1 MPPDARRHT
10 SQDFCGLVQPA
21 GARTAAARAS
31 PLQRTMLVWHC
42 SAATPDMRMAPVAVE
57 LSIVLPAHN
66 EAGNI
71 APIIA
76 ELKRLTSTLGRT
88 EIIGVDDGSDDA
100 TLDALRAAAAADPMV
115 RYVSFTRNFGHEAA
129 MRAGLRA
136 ARGQAVIVMD
146 SDFEHPPEVIPQ
158 LVEQWRAGFKIV
170 AGQRADDPKVSLFKR
185 ATSKLYYRLL
195 GMLGDVQLE
204 PGSADFLLMDRA
216 VVNTIN
222 RFESDELFL
231 RGMVRWLGFP
241 IARITYQ
248 PGQRRHGTSK
258 YSVGRM
264 VELALSGIAS
274 HSVRPLRAAI
284 WLALAF
290 AALGMLFVVYSIV
303 SFFFVQHTVA
313 GWTSIM
319 AAIALLGAAQL
330 FVLGIIGEYVGRTLR
345 ETRKRPNYV
354 VAETEADARQRTE
367 TSRSELRVVNS
378 E

>member
-1 MPPDARRHT
+1 
-10 SQDFCGLVQPA
+10 
-21 GARTAAARAS
+21 
-31 PLQRTMLVWHC
+31 
-42 SAATPDMRMAPVAVE
+42 
-57 LSIVLPAHN
+57 
-66 EAGNI
+66 
-71 APIIA
+71 
-76 ELKRLTSTLGRT
+76 
-88 EIIGVDDGSDDA
+88 
-100 TLDALRAAAAADPMV
+100 
-115 RYVSFTRNFGHEAA
+115 

>member
-1 MPPDARRHT
+1 M
-10 SQDFCGLVQPA
+10 S
-21 GARTAAARAS
+21 
-31 PLQRTMLVWHC
+31 
-42 SAATPDMRMAPVAVE
+42 DMRMAPVAVE

-146 SDFEHPPEVIPQ
+146 ADFEHPPEVIPQ

-170 AGQRADDPKVSLFKR
+170 AGQRADDPTVSFFKR
-185 ATSKLYYRLL
+185 ATSKVYYRVL
-195 GMLGDVQLE
+195 GILGDVQLE
-204 PGSADFLLMDRA
+204 PGSADFMLMDRA

-222 RFESDELFL
+222 RFESQELFL
-231 RGMVRWLGFP
+231 RGLVRWLGFP
-241 IARITYQ
+241 IAKITYQ
-248 PGQRRHGTSK
+248 PGQRRHGASK

-290 AALGMLFVVYSIV
+290 AALGLLFVVYSIV

-319 AAIALLGAAQL
+319 AAIAILGAAQL

-345 ETRKRPNYV
+345 ETRRRPNYV
-354 VAETEADARQRTE
+354 VAETDADARQRTD
-367 TSRSELRVVNS
+367 SARSELRVVNG